1 MKVAVVTGASK
12 GIGREIA
19 ISLANDGYTVVI
31 NYANDETGAQD
42 CLNAIN
48 NNGMIYKADVSNYAQ
63 CQEMINDVISKYGQI
78 DVLVNNAGITRDNLI
93 LRMSED
99 DFDKVIDT
107 NLKSA
112 FNLCKLVARP
122 MMKNKG
128 GRIINISSVV
138 GKMGNAGQ
146 VNYAASKAGI
156 IGLTKSIAKELAS
169 KNVLANA
176 VLPGFIATDMTGK
189 MTEDQKNAI
198 LSQIPLG
205 KMGSPKDIANMV
217 SFLASDKASYITGQT
232 FIVDGGMC
240 I

>member
-31 NYANDETGAQD
+31 NYANDEIGAQD
-42 CLNAIN
+42 CLNAID

-169 KNVLANA
+169 KNILANA

-189 MTEDQKNAI
+189 MTEEQKNAI

-205 KMGSPKDIANMV
+205 KMGSPNDIANMV

>member
-1 MKVAVVTGASK
+1 MKVALVTGASK
-12 GIGREIA
+12 GIGRQIA
-19 ISLANDGYTVVI
+19 ISLASDGFTVVI
-31 NYANDETGAQD
+31 NYANDEAGAQE
-42 CLNAIN
+42 CLSAIS
-48 NNGMIYKADVSNYAQ
+48 NNGMIYKADVSSFAQ

-107 NLKSA
+107 NLKST

-156 IGLTKSIAKELAS
+156 IGLTKSIAKELAP
-169 KNVLANA
+169 KNILANA

-198 LSQIPLG
+198 MSQIPLG
-205 KMGSPKDIANMV
+205 KMGSPEDIANMV